1 MEAKEDI
8 KDQMKKSRTKSQLTK
23 RKHNINQKIWN
34 SRLLNSSNQNQ
45 LQEVDEEQEVHTE
58 KPVKGYLPL
67 HQHQNSHYHRRR
79 RKGKKCW
86 FCKSRGHLK
95 RDCPM
100 IKCFYCGKPGHIK
113 KKCIW
118 WELHEKLSILKDKQK
133 AEPRTEE
140 KQRKQKNHKQ
150 TARDRMRLVTF
161 RQEGKDQIL
170 VYKGIDLGSYFGDYP
185 FSVAKRG
192 FEAPTLPQR
201 LMEKV
206 IKVTIPVKQLKHSDY
221 LPHQCGQDGEVYN
234 GYKFSIHCNHHHKG
248 WVPANSLIN
257 ASPYRFWIY
266 WYDDENFTRFMETR
280 GEPRFTRVAPPWV

>member
-8 KDQMKKSRTKSQLTK
+8 KDQMKNSRIKSQLTK

-67 HQHQNSHYHRRR
+67 HQHQNCHYHRRR

-118 WELHEKLSILKDKQK
+118 WELHKTLSILKDKQK

-221 LPHQCGQDGEVYN
+221 LPHQCGQDGEVLN
-234 GYKFSIHCNHHHKG
+234 GYKFSIHFNHHHKG

-257 ASPYRFWIY
+257 ASPYRFWII
-266 WYDDENFTRFMETR
+266 WL
-280 GEPRFTRVAPPWV
+280 

>member
-1 MEAKEDI
+1 
-8 KDQMKKSRTKSQLTK
+8 
-23 RKHNINQKIWN
+23 
-34 SRLLNSSNQNQ
+34 
-45 LQEVDEEQEVHTE
+45 
-58 KPVKGYLPL
+58 
-67 HQHQNSHYHRRR
+67 
-79 RKGKKCW
+79 
-86 FCKSRGHLK
+86 
-95 RDCPM
+95 
-100 IKCFYCGKPGHIK
+100 
-113 KKCIW
+113 
-118 WELHEKLSILKDKQK
+118 
-133 AEPRTEE
+133 
-140 KQRKQKNHKQ
+140 
-150 TARDRMRLVTF
+150 MRLVTF

-170 VYKGIDLGSYFGDYP
+170 VYKGIDLGPYFGDYP

-221 LPHQCGQDGEVYN
+221 LPHQCGQDGEVLN
-234 GYKFSIHCNHHHKG
+234 GYKFSIHCNHQHRG